1 MRNLLSVVGGLFG
14 GAIVLL
20 SDFGPLPAFVVTLGL
35 AGVYYLI
42 GQQTEDPRWLWGSS
56 RRTIGGTIGFVVVSW
71 VLFALSDV
79 FIFLFWPILLAAEV
93 ESSLGLGPETTVAV
107 FLLLSQVG
115 AVYVI
120 GVGALID
127 RATRRRTEMEVI
139 S

>member
-20 SDFGPLPAFVVTLGL
+20 QYGYLPAFVVTLGL

-42 GQQTEDPRWLWGSS
+42 GRQTEDPRWLWDSS
-56 RRTIGGTIGFVVVSW
+56 RRTIGGTIGFVVLSW

-79 FIFLFWPILLAAEV
+79 FIFLFWPILLAAEL
-93 ESSLGLGPETTVAV
+93 ESALGLGSETTVAV

-127 RATRRRTEMEVI
+127 RATRERTEMEVI